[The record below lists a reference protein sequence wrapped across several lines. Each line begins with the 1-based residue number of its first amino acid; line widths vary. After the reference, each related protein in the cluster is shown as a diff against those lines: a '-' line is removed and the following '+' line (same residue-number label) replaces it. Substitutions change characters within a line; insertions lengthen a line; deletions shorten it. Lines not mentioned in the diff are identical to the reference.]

1 MNIEKLEYYK
11 RLVIPS
17 TPEGLKTCLNLVPDI
32 EYRLHLDDKISFALR
47 TVLIESVT
55 NAICHG
61 NQYREDLSAI
71 ITIKIDAKQISVE
84 VEDQGEGFDASL
96 IPSPIDKD
104 NISLESG
111 RGIFFIRAFCDSF
124 KTIGK
129 GNVVNIIINR

>member
-17 TPEGLKTCLNLVPDI
+17 TPEGLKTCLNLIPDI
-32 EYRLHLDDKISFALR
+32 EYKLHFDDKTSFALR

-61 NQYREDLSAI
+61 NHYRKELQAI
-71 ITIKIDAKQISVE
+71 ITIKIDAKRIIVE

-96 IPSPIDKD
+96 IPSPLDQD
-104 NISLESG
+104 NISMESG

-124 KTIGK
+124 NTIGK
-129 GNVVNIIINR
+129 GNIVNIIINR